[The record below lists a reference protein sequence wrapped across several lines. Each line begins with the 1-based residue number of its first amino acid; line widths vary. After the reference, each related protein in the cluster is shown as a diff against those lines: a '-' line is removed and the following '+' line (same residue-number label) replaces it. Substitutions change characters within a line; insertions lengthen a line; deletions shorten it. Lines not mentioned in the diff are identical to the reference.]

1 MRLAGLESTCVDAV
15 FLSAIMFLI
24 FGLLPS
30 FSSEKMSS
38 RRWLKFHG
46 LAALKLRIVDVLA
59 RTFIPQLPKY
69 VPILNRN
76 VLSKVFNEV
85 RKKHLILNLRQNSE
99 LWNELYVFHLLYQ
112 HG

>member
-15 FLSAIMFLI
+15 ILSAMVFLSFC
-24 FGLLPS
+24 LLPP

-85 RKKHLILNLRQNSE
+85 RKKSS
-99 LWNELYVFHLLYQ
+99 
-112 HG
+112 